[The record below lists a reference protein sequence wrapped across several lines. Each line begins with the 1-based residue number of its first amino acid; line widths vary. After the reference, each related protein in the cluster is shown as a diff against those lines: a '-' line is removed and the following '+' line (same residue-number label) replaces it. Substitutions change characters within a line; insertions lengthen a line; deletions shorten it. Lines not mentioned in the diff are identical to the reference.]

1 VVKGGVL
8 GGSRGMIPMITR
20 SLVGGKGRIVGVR
33 KEDVAIGKP
42 KVGNERLKGGS
53 SERKLP
59 ERERTELVSLNKI

>member
-53 SERKLP
+53 SE
-59 ERERTELVSLNKI
+59 